1 MMAMVEKSC
10 EVIEMGSRQCLEATE
25 ESDGSL
31 SFSDAEDHSWHSRCE
46 DCQCSGASGH
56 DLEEFPEV
64 CWKSCVS
71 DCSLEGDL
79 EKGVLEI
86 KESSEEVEKDCRIC
100 HLSLV
105 SASPQSGIPIVLGC
119 SCKDDL
125 GDAHKQCAETWFK
138 IKGNTICEICGST
151 ARNIVGPAETEFLER
166 WNEATNS
173 TAPPARPAEAPRF
186 LHGHHILNF
195 ILACMV
201 LAFVISWLFRFN
213 APD

>member
-138 IKGNTICEICGST
+138 IKGNTLQIYCHYILST
-151 ARNIVGPAETEFLER
+151 KELFFCV
-166 WNEATNS
+166 
-173 TAPPARPAEAPRF
+173 
-186 LHGHHILNF
+186 
-195 ILACMV
+195 MV
-201 LAFVISWLFRFN
+201 LHFIGCTDCRVAWISLFPYFSSLFSV
-213 APD
+213 PGMSFIY